1 VDTKPA
7 APITGGGTSNSA
19 FLAGGA
25 GGPNAV
31 SVEVSATFWIETV
44 KGSPNFLQLQ
54 YSQSVLLNF
63 NGLSWPHITVATLKL
78 NVPVI
83 IPPWKVDPPAKLL
96 EQLRPVRVNPG
107 DPVEGFHAEGGNRGA

>member
-1 VDTKPA
+1 MDTKPA
-7 APITGGGTSNSA
+7 APVTGGGTSNTA

-54 YSQSVLLNF
+54 YSQLVLLNF
-63 NGLSWPHITVATLKL
+63 NGLSWPHITVATLKQ

-83 IPPWKVDPPAKLL
+83 VPPWKVDPSEQLIA
-96 EQLRPVRVNPG
+96 QLRPVRVNPG
-107 DPVEGFHAEGGNRGA
+107 DPVETSLPWRLEY